1 MFFDPLHERAPEPG
15 WHVRNHSPVVRH
27 FHRSDKV
34 QRINA
39 SLKPDKA
46 LRNTLLDQKPDP
58 RHPGNDVATP
68 GGPAVDRAP
77 DNVQAALPYIIERE
91 AGQTDGMASAN
102 RAADV
107 AQNELP
113 AAGLQKGAK
122 LLYALSV
129 VMVMMAA
136 LGLYEFLSRRTYA
149 KRGLAFGVQRPLDYE
164 RPANLSWQ
172 PPNEVEAD
180 PGAAS
185 PRSEHKLIVGLFLV
199 SALVVT
205 VCWLAVLIWAAI
217 KVIGYALS

>member
-1 MFFDPLHERAPEPG
+1 
-15 WHVRNHSPVVRH
+15 VRH

-39 SLKPDKA
+39 SLKPHEV
-46 LRNTLLDQKPDP
+46 LRNTSLYQKPDP
-58 RHPGNDVATP
+58 RPPGNVVATP
-68 GGPAVDRAP
+68 GGPPVDRAP
-77 DNVQAALPYIIERE
+77 DIIQAAALPYIIERE
-91 AGQTDGMASAN
+91 AGQAVGMASAN

-129 VMVMMAA
+129 VMVTMVA

-172 PPNEVEAD
+172 PPNEVEAN

-185 PRSEHKLIVGLFLV
+185 PRHKLDFALFLV
-199 SALVVT
+199 LVTVVT

-217 KVIGYALS
+217 KMIGYALS